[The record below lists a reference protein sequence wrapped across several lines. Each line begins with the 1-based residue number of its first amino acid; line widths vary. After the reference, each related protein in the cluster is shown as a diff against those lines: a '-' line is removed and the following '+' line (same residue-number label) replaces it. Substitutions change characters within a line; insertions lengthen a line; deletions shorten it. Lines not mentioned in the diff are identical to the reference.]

1 MATLPRHIGYIVD
14 GNRRWAEVRGKK
26 AYAGH
31 YAGYKT
37 LKNVVLQT
45 VDLGV
50 EYVSV
55 YVFSTENW
63 KRSEQEVKGLMRL
76 LLKVLKDDA
85 DTFIEHGIRIVVA
98 GRRDRLSKAV
108 LSAIDSIEE
117 RTKSLTNG
125 TLMICLNYGGQQEIV
140 DAVRSI
146 IASGEV
152 MADDID
158 EGTLAQ
164 HLYAPMVPECDL
176 IVRTS
181 GEQRLS
187 NFMLWRSAYAEL
199 LFLDTLWPDMTKQQ
213 VVDILDEYTR
223 RKRRFG
229 G

>member
-1 MATLPRHIGYIVD
+1 
-14 GNRRWAEVRGKK
+14 
-26 AYAGH
+26 
-31 YAGYKT
+31 
-37 LKNVVLQT
+37 VLQT

-85 DTFIEHGIRIVVA
+85 DTFIEHGIRVVVA

-108 LSAIDSIEE
+108 LSAIDNIEE

-125 TLMICLNYGGQQEIV
+125 TLMVCLNYGGQQEIV